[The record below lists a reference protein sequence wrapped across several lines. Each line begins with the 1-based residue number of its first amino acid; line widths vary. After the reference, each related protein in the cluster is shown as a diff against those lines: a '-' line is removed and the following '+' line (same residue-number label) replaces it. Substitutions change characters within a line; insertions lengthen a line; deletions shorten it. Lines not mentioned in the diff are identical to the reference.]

1 MSLLF
6 AKNDHSARRKIFP
19 ALGGFRKKMYPK
31 SHYLEISLHY
41 LVDLLGKLK
50 KKIKMEEETH
60 KEFEELQKVLL
71 MLSRFKKIKKKDF
84 ELLCKE
90 MLKKYKI

>member
-1 MSLLF
+1 
-6 AKNDHSARRKIFP
+6 
-19 ALGGFRKKMYPK
+19 
-31 SHYLEISLHY
+31 
-41 LVDLLGKLK
+41 
-50 KKIKMEEETH
+50 MEEETH
-60 KEFEELQKVLL
+60 KEFEELQKDLL

>member
-50 KKIKMEEETH
+50 KKLKW
-60 KEFEELQKVLL
+60 
-71 MLSRFKKIKKKDF
+71 KKK
-84 ELLCKE
+84 LIKNS
-90 MLKKYKI
+90 KNYKRIF